1 MKKNIWLIIGFIIYI
16 LLLVVDR
23 FVYKLPNYVYI
34 ITCLIVIILII
45 VGLINDKKD
54 INKKS

>member
-34 ITCLIVIILII
+34 ITGLIVIVLII
-45 VGLINDKKD
+45 VGLINDKKRY
-54 INKKS
+54 

>member
-34 ITCLIVIILII
+34 IIGLIVIILII
-45 VGLINDKKD
+45 VGLINDKKRY
-54 INKKS
+54 